1 MKSKVKNSGSVFL
14 MVVFVIALLSA
25 LVAGMLQMNTE
36 EIQLVGNQIW
46 AAEALATAEGGLN
59 DAFSEIRT
67 DLSWSAGFTD
77 KAFNG
82 GSYTVDVNDST
93 ITSTGTSA
101 LGFVAKVSAEITIGS
116 TSPYVIRIDNLRIN
130 E

>member
-1 MKSKVKNSGSVFL
+1 

-46 AAEALATAEGGLN
+46 AAEASATAEAGLS
-59 DAFSEIRT
+59 DAFAEIRT
-67 DLSWSAGFTD
+67 DSSWSTGFTD

-82 GSYTVDVNDST
+82 GSYTVDVSDST
-93 ITSTGTSA
+93 ITSTGTSSR
-101 LGFVAKVSAEITIGS
+101 GFVAKVEADITIGNS
-116 TSPYVIRIDNLRIN
+116 SPYVIRIDNLRIN